1 MGSAQSRSTA
11 DQPPAPPA
19 PSTYDVRVIEGGCEN
34 PRCLHFVDPAGKAAW
49 SQDEINYV
57 SALPSFEAAQR
68 VCRQIMTAP
77 EFVPGTRVQF
87 FKGGHRIKHS
97 TVLKP

>member
-1 MGSAQSRSTA
+1 MGTAQSREAESV
-11 DQPPAPPA
+11 APPSPA
-19 PSTYDVRVIEGGCEN
+19 TYDVRVIEGGCEN
-34 PRCLHFVDPAGKAAW
+34 PRSLHFVDPAGKPAW
-49 SQDEINYV
+49 RQDECNYV
-57 SALPSFEAAQR
+57 AGLPNFEAAQR
-68 VCRQIMTAP
+68 VCRQIMTTP